1 MNTYWIILAD
11 SYLYHDQISSA
22 PWPNFISFLSL
33 LEGNILQLQVSLNVS
48 KLRLMC
54 SESTLK
60 RFKATYK
67 LREELSQD
75 SFKHSCTKEKI
86 TVLKHW
92 GLKVTQVNV
101 LPFIRGLSWHGIRW
115 FLYQSVLI
123 SISFSDGCSLW
134 YLVLLIRVHLALF
147 CWIPQYGH
155 RLWVGTLNNCILFYE
170 KHKPCS
176 FNPAHKG
183 GKKMH

>member
-60 RFKATYK
+60 RFKAAYK
-67 LREELSQD
+67 LR
-75 SFKHSCTKEKI
+75 
-86 TVLKHW
+86 
-92 GLKVTQVNV
+92 
-101 LPFIRGLSWHGIRW
+101 
-115 FLYQSVLI
+115 
-123 SISFSDGCSLW
+123 
-134 YLVLLIRVHLALF
+134 
-147 CWIPQYGH
+147 
-155 RLWVGTLNNCILFYE
+155 
-170 KHKPCS
+170 
-176 FNPAHKG
+176 
-183 GKKMH
+183 